1 MYLKGNN
8 FVNDNEEP
16 TNMSKPIHIKAFIF
30 DMDGTIVNN
39 IPYHTKAWLQF
50 LRKYN
55 INIKEE
61 ELHPK
66 IFGVSEEIMPRF
78 FGKDLPPGRNISLGN
93 EKEALYRNLYKD
105 IIEELHGLK
114 HLLQIAR
121 EKKIALALATMS
133 DLQNTSFIV
142 DKLGIRSSFDVIAG
156 AEQITKGKPH
166 PEIYE
171 LVLSTLK
178 IKADEAI
185 VFEDS
190 QGGVLSAKAAGIKV
204 IGICTTHSEEQFKE
218 WGVDVCINDF
228 EEYIDNHM
236 SE

>member
-1 MYLKGNN
+1 MRNPK
-8 FVNDNEEP
+8 D
-16 TNMSKPIHIKAFIF
+16 IKAFIF

-50 LRKYN
+50 LRRYD
-55 INIKEE
+55 IQIKEE

-78 FGKDLPPGRNISLGN
+78 FGRDLSAERNKSLGD

-105 IIEELHGLK
+105 IIEELPGLT
-114 HLLQIAR
+114 HLLQIA
-121 EKKIALALATMS
+121 KKKNIAVALATMS
-133 DLQNTSFIV
+133 DLQNISFIV
-142 DKLGIRSSFDVIAG
+142 DKLGLRSSFDLIAG

-171 LVLSTLK
+171 LVLSTLGLK
-178 IKADEAI
+178 PEDAI

-190 QGGVLSAKAAGIKV
+190 QGGILSAKAAGIPV
-204 IGICTTHSEEQFKE
+204 VGICTTHSKEQFKE
-218 WGVDVCINDF
+218 WGVDVCVSDF
-228 EEYIDNHM
+228 EEYIDNYM
-236 SE
+236 NE

>member
-1 MYLKGNN
+1 
-8 FVNDNEEP
+8 
-16 TNMSKPIHIKAFIF
+16 MSKPIHVKAFIF

-50 LRKYN
+50 LSKYN

-78 FGKDLPPGRNISLGN
+78 FGKDLSPERNISLGN
-93 EKEALYRNLYKD
+93 EKEELYRNLYKD
-105 IIEELHGLK
+105 IIEELRGLK
-114 HLLQIAR
+114 DLLEIAR
-121 EKKIALALATMS
+121 KKNIAVALATMS
-133 DLQNTSFIV
+133 DLQNISFIV
-142 DKLGIRSSFDVIAG
+142 DKLGIRSSFDMIAG

-178 IKADEAI
+178 INAEDAI

-190 QGGVLSAKAAGIKV
+190 QGGVLSAKAAGIRV
-204 IGICTTHSEEQFKE
+204 IGICTTHTKEQFKE

-228 EEYIDNHM
+228 EEYIDNYM
-236 SE
+236 NE